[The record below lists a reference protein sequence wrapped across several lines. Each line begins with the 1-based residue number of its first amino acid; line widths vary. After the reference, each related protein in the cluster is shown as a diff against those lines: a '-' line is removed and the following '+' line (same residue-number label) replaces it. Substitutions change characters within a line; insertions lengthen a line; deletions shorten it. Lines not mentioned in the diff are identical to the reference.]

1 MKRIPLYILI
11 PIVLGLIIGAFYFV
25 SDNKEQFDLTNTY
38 LIGTLVIATLLL
50 FIIDALDRVI
60 ENYKISILPEE
71 EKIKALKSKDQSFF
85 QSLYESAFQ
94 KQSEKEEQDIIIDHG
109 FDGITELDNNLP
121 KWWLGILYVTMIYA
135 AIYSVFVLF
144 TDFANPPVEYEV
156 AVADFEKNYVPPTYD
171 QFIAET
177 VLDEG
182 KIAAGQVLFEGNC
195 VSCHMKGGAGAAG
208 PNLTDDYWK
217 NQMTDDLY
225 TNIASVIWK
234 GVDGTAMV
242 AWGEDQKLSPEEI
255 EQVSAYVQSLRG
267 IKPPSKP
274 KSPEGTL
281 APWADAAK

>member
-25 SDNKEQFDLTNTY
+25 SDNKEEFDLANVY

-50 FIIDALDRVI
+50 FVIDALDRLI

-71 EKIKALKSKDQSFF
+71 EKINALKSRNKSFF

-94 KQSEKEEQDIIIDHG
+94 KQSEQEEKDLVIDHG

-121 KWWLGILYVTMIYA
+121 KWWLGILYVTMVYA

-156 AVADFEKNYVPPTYD
+156 AVAKFEKNYVPPTYD

-177 VLDEG
+177 TLDEG
-182 KIAAGQVLFEGNC
+182 KIPAGKALFESNC

-208 PNLTDDYWK
+208 PNLTDDFWK
-217 NQMTDDLY
+217 SQFTDDLY
-225 TNIASVIWK
+225 SNIASVVWK
-234 GVDGTAMV
+234 GVEGTAMV
-242 AWGEDQKLSPEEI
+242 PWGEDQKLSPEEI

-267 IKPPSKP
+267 VKPPTKP

-281 APWADAAK
+281 ASWAEIK